1 LVPYIVIMTDPKVLL
16 KDIVIDSENKAITVM
31 AGMLE
36 VAQSRG
42 VFNMEESS
50 KIWEC
55 IKKFH
60 RKPEKKALPG
70 AVEEG
75 ADGEKANNV
84 MIDINE
90 K

>member
-1 LVPYIVIMTDPKVLL
+1 MTDPKVLL

-60 RKPEKKALPG
+60 RKPAQGALPGAVEG

>member
-1 LVPYIVIMTDPKVLL
+1 MTEPKVML

-55 IKKFH
+55 IKRFH
-60 RKPEKKALPG
+60 RKPAQTDDQ
-70 AVEEG
+70 G
-75 ADGEKANNV
+75 ADQGADDEKANNI
-84 MIDINE
+84 MMDINE